1 MTSAEWGINAGG
13 LIRLTRPNPLLKE
26 PRLTGTPA
34 GAAVGRPFEM
44 GQQEDGVAAKEPGQ
58 DPIGDEDPKR
68 DVRLSELDARL
79 KAATGAEQART
90 RMAPGKPRKGY
101 NQGSRVLSELIAGPA
116 GGALL
121 GWFLDRL
128 FGTSPW
134 LLLVML
140 FLGIIVAFRNIYRIS
155 KARPE

>member
-1 MTSAEWGINAGG
+1 MG
-13 LIRLTRPNPLLKE
+13 L
-26 PRLTGTPA
+26 
-34 GAAVGRPFEM
+34 
-44 GQQEDGVAAKEPGQ
+44 QEDGVAAKETGQ
-58 DPIGDEDPKR
+58 DPIGDTNPTR

-79 KAATGAEQART
+79 KAASGAEKART
-90 RMAPGKPRKGY
+90 RQAPDEAPKGY
-101 NQGSRVLSELIAGPA
+101 NQGSRVLTELIAGPA

-128 FGTSPW
+128 FKTSPW

-140 FLGIIVAFRNIYRIS
+140 FLGFGVAIRNIYRIS

>member
-1 MTSAEWGINAGG
+1 M
-13 LIRLTRPNPLLKE
+13 
-26 PRLTGTPA
+26 
-34 GAAVGRPFEM
+34 
-44 GQQEDGVAAKEPGQ
+44 AAKETGQ
-58 DPIGDEDPKR
+58 DPIGDENPTR

-79 KAATGAEQART
+79 KAAGGTEKART
-90 RMAPGKPRKGY
+90 GKAPDETRKGY

-128 FGTSPW
+128 FKTSPW
-134 LLLVML
+134 LLLVMM
-140 FLGIIVAFRNIYRIS
+140 FLGIIVACRNIYRIS

>member
-1 MTSAEWGINAGG
+1 M
-13 LIRLTRPNPLLKE
+13 
-26 PRLTGTPA
+26 
-34 GAAVGRPFEM
+34 
-44 GQQEDGVAAKEPGQ
+44 AAKDPGQ
-58 DPIGDEDPKR
+58 DPIGDENPMR

-79 KAATGAEQART
+79 KAAADAEKART
-90 RMAPGKPRKGY
+90 GTAPAKPQTGY
-101 NQGSRVLSELIAGPA
+101 KQGSRVLTELIAGPA

-140 FLGIIVAFRNIYRIS
+140 TLGIIVAFRNIYRIS
-155 KARPE
+155 QQRPE